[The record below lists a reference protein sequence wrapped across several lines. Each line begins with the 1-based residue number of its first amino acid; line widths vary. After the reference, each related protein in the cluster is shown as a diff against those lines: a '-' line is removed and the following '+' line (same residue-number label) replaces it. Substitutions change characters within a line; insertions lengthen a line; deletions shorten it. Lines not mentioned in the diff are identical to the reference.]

1 MASIDGNM
9 IALDGYLRGL
19 DSVEV
24 LDRLAEDEQDRVGDE
39 LEDHRAA
46 IANALG
52 RLAGAVRKGEVS
64 ATMLAEFAVFSP
76 VADVLSETK
85 GDEAASALHAAA
97 RKAEDCEDT
106 LAAIADGSWEPEEEV
121 CEP

>member
-19 DSVEV
+19 DSMEV
-24 LDRLAEDEQDRVGDE
+24 LDRLAEDEQDRVGAE

-52 RLAGAVRKGEVS
+52 RLAGAVRKGRVTV
-64 ATMLAEFAVFSP
+64 ATLDEFGLLTALDNVTAETVDEDA
-76 VADVLSETK
+76 AATLR
-85 GDEAASALHAAA
+85 DEARGAV
-97 RKAEDCEDT
+97 DCEDT
-106 LAAIADGSWEPEEEV
+106 LEAIDDGSWEPEEEA
-121 CEP
+121 CEI